1 MNTGLD
7 DSAASGSLPAVV
19 SNYLAASDRD
29 DIDAIVACCTAHA
42 VVLDEDRHWRGAD
55 AIRQW
60 RENVA
65 TAFEYTVAIIGSE
78 ALGEVDS
85 GQRLEVYT
93 HLDGNFPGGEV
104 DLTNRFSLRGDLIV
118 GLEIVP
124 TAVTP

>member
-7 DSAASGSLPAVV
+7 DSAASGSLPPVV

-29 DIDAIVACCTAHA
+29 DIDAIVACFTEDA
-42 VVLDEDRHWRGAD
+42 VVLDENRHWRGAD

-65 TAFEYTVAIIGSE
+65 TAYEYTVAIIGSQ
-78 ALGEVDS
+78 ALGELDG
-85 GQRLEVYT
+85 GQRREVYT
-93 HLDGNFPGGEV
+93 HLEGNFPGGQV
-104 DLTNRFSLRGDLIV
+104 DLTNRFTLRGELNG

-124 TAVTP
+124 TAVTS

>member
-7 DSAASGSLPAVV
+7 DSAASGSLPPVV

-29 DIDAIVACCTAHA
+29 AIDAIVACFTEDA
-42 VVLDEDRHWRGAD
+42 VVLDEDRQWVGAA

-65 TAFEYTVAIIGSE
+65 SAFEYTVAIIRSE
-78 ALGEVDS
+78 ALGEVD
-85 GQRLEVYT
+85 GAQRYDVYT
-93 HLDGNFPGGEV
+93 HLEGDFPGGQV
-104 DLTNRFSLRGDLIV
+104 DLTNRFTLRGDLIG

-124 TAVTP
+124 TAVTS

>member
-7 DSAASGSLPAVV
+7 DSAASGSLPPVV

-29 DIDAIVACCTAHA
+29 AIDAIVACFTEDA
-42 VVLDEDRHWRGAD
+42 VVLDEDRHWVGAA

-65 TAFEYTVAIIGSE
+65 TAYEYTVAIIGSQ
-78 ALGEVDS
+78 ALGELDG
-85 GQRLEVYT
+85 GQRREVYT
-93 HLDGNFPGGEV
+93 HLEGNFPGGQV
-104 DLTNRFSLRGDLIV
+104 DLTNRFTLRGDLIG

-124 TAVTP
+124 TAVTS

>member
-7 DSAASGSLPAVV
+7 DSAASGSLPPVV

-29 DIDAIVACCTAHA
+29 DIDAIVACFIEDA
-42 VVLDEDRHWRGAD
+42 VVLDENRHWRGAD

-65 TAFEYTVAIIGSE
+65 TAYEYTVAIIGSQ
-78 ALGEVDS
+78 ALGELDG
-85 GQRLEVYT
+85 GQRREVYT
-93 HLDGNFPGGEV
+93 HLEGNFPGGQV
-104 DLTNRFSLRGDLIV
+104 DLTNRFTLRGDLIG

-124 TAVTP
+124 TAVTS

>member
-7 DSAASGSLPAVV
+7 DSAASGSLPGVV

-29 DIDAIVACCTAHA
+29 DIDAIVACFTEGRRRARRRPA
-42 VVLDEDRHWRGAD
+42 LAWGGRRFGSGAK
-55 AIRQW
+55 
-60 RENVA
+60 VA

-78 ALGEVDS
+78 ALGEVDG

-93 HLDGNFPGGEV
+93 HLEGNFPGGQV